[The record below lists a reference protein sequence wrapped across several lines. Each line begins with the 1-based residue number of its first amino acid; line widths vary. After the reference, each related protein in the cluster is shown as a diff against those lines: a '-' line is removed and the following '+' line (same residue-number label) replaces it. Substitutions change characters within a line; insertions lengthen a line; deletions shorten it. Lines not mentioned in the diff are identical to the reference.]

1 MQNITI
7 VDALVKLMPGAEF
20 TISDLDLDTLEILNP
35 NGNEIPTQTAI
46 DEAIKQIEA
55 EQAQAELDRAT
66 KKAAAEA
73 KLAALGLTADDLKAL
88 GLGGN

>member
-1 MQNITI
+1 MTKPQVKI
-7 VDALVKLMPGAEF
+7 VDVTTGEEIVRDATADEIAQMQLDAANAE
-20 TISDLDLDTLEILNP
+20 
-35 NGNEIPTQTAI
+35 AR
-46 DEAIKQIEA
+46 KEA
-55 EQAQAELDRAT
+55 ERAEIA

>member
-1 MQNITI
+1 MRNITI
-7 VDALVKLMPGAEF
+7 VDALIKLMPGAEF

-35 NGNEIPTQTAI
+35 NGNEIPTQAAI

-66 KKAAAEA
+66 KKAALLDRLGITEAEA
-73 KLAALGLTADDLKAL
+73 KLLLS
-88 GLGGN
+88 